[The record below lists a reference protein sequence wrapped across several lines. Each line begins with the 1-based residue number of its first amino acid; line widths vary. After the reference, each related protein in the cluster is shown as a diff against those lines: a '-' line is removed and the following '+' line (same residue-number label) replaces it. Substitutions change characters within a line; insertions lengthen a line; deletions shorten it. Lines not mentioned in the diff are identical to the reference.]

1 LQPVPF
7 GSAALQLSD
16 VSLHDAEQ
24 FPSDVFS
31 GRHGSPACVEHAPD
45 EHVSLPLQNA
55 PSLHAAPLGS
65 EAVQLSDAS
74 LQDSAQFESP
84 SGPGHGLPACPVHA
98 PEAHVSAPLQNNPSL
113 QAVPLGSVALQ
124 LSDVSLHDAAQ
135 FESVVV
141 SGRHGS
147 PTCPVQAPLEQVSAP
162 LQNKPSLHAD
172 PFVSAAVQLSEASLH
187 DSEQFESPSGPGH
200 GLPACAVQAPDE
212 QVSAPLQ
219 NNPSLQTVPFGSL
232 AVQLSDASLHE
243 PAQLESV
250 VFSGRHGS
258 PTCDEHVPPEHVS
271 APLQNRPSVHADPFG
286 SAAVQLSAASLHDS
300 EQLPSPSGPAARVAG
315 MPAGSAAARVAPVAE
330 QSVVAGKR
338 IVLVEA
344 GARCVADVV
353 GADVAVARARGSR
366 GGVVRATGS
375 RSAARVD
382 GARVAVVVAGR
393 ALHVEAVV
401 VALVARIGAIGAARA
416 RVAGM
421 NRA

>member
-1 LQPVPF
+1 MPF

-16 VSLHDAEQ
+16 ASLHDAEQ
-24 FPSDVFS
+24 FPSAVFS

-45 EHVSLPLQNA
+45 EQVSLPLQNA

-84 SGPGHGLPACPVHA
+84 SGPGQGLPACPVHA

-113 QAVPLGSVALQ
+113 QPVPLGSVALQ

-162 LQNKPSLHAD
+162 LQNKPSLHPD

-219 NNPSLQTVPFGSL
+219 NNPSLQTVPFGSP

-300 EQLPSPSGPAARVAG
+300 EQLPSPSGPVHG
-315 MPAGSAAARVAPVAE
+315 LPVCPQVPPLHVSLPLQNNPSSQGSVLFWWRQVPDAL
-330 QSVVAGKR
+330 QTSSVQTLLSLAHGVP
-338 IVLVEA
+338 
-344 GARCVADVV
+344 
-353 GADVAVARARGSR
+353 AVALFEPQ
-366 GGVVRATGS
+366 VPVP
-375 RSAARVD
+375 
-382 GARVAVVVAGR
+382 
-393 ALHVEAVV
+393 LHVLMVHELPSSLQAVPCTSKQLSSLSLHV
-401 VALVARIGAIGAARA
+401 SAQSAPPVHGSPA
-416 RVAGM
+416 
-421 NRA
+421 